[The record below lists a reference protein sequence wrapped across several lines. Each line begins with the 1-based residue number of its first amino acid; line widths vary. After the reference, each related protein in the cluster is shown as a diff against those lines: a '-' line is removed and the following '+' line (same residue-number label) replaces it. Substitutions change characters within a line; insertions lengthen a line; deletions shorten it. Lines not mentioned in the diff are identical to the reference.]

1 MAKLK
6 GWMRRKMHDLLFGD
20 EAGPAAHVHE
30 TAAPLPRGGP
40 GAVASALAAPPA
52 DAEESADLEARLS
65 RFFESVESGNRKLS
79 AGKLQIVDLAGLR
92 EQLGGRWAEGGELV
106 HQLAYGVIKRHLG
119 PADVVSRHRDDSYI
133 VLFAQLTEDEAKI
146 KAKII
151 ADEIEERLL
160 GASQG
165 RQAIKVKSVVAHVDG
180 TVSFAE
186 LDGEALIERL
196 MAEAEEQF
204 ARLNAEPDGDGE
216 DATAWVERRYAA
228 VFSPMWYVPKRVV
241 SSDVCRIEP
250 REDAPLLNRVPDAAT
265 REAID
270 HYAMHRCVARLVDT
284 LANGK
289 VEVVIL
295 PVHYATLM
303 DDHSRQRYLEAMSK
317 APEDVRRLLCHEV
330 LSVPNELAPTRF
342 NSVMD
347 TLRRFSRSITCR
359 VRLDFGAFRLIDP
372 PTVHAIGINLH
383 QYSGN
388 ETELL
393 PRLQRFA
400 RDAEARGFKPYVLG
414 LRTRSQAMGALAA
427 GFVYMHGD
435 PVKAETGGISSFDLT
450 DLYGS

>member
-1 MAKLK
+1 MPMLK
-6 GWMRRKMHDLLFGD
+6 GWMRRKMYGLLFGD
-20 EAGPAAHVHE
+20 EAGPVAQVHQNAASAPPGGPDAAA
-30 TAAPLPRGGP
+30 AAP
-40 GAVASALAAPPA
+40 AA
-52 DAEESADLEARLS
+52 DEFADLEMRMT
-65 RFFESVESGNRKLS
+65 RFFESVDSGNRKLS
-79 AGKLQIVDLAGLR
+79 AGKLQMVDLAGLR
-92 EQLGGRWAEGGELV
+92 EQLGGYWAKGGELV
-106 HQLAYGVIKRHLG
+106 HQIAGNAIKRHLG
-119 PADVVSRHRDDSYI
+119 PADVMSRHRDDSYI
-133 VLFAQLTEDEAKI
+133 VLFAQLTEDEAKV

-165 RQAIKVKSVVAHVDG
+165 RHAIKVKSAVAHVDG
-180 TVSFAE
+180 TVGFAE

-204 ARLNAEPDGDGE
+204 ARIDAERDGDGE
-216 DATAWVERRYAA
+216 DATARIERRYEA
-228 VFSPMWYVPKRVV
+228 VFSPMWYVPKKVV
-241 SSDVCRIEP
+241 SADVCQIEP
-250 REDAPLLNRVPDAAT
+250 REQASMLDRIPDAAM

-270 HYAMHRCVARLVDT
+270 HYVMGRCVKRVVDT
-284 LANGK
+284 LAKGK

-317 APEDVRRLLCHEV
+317 VPEDVRRLLCHEV

-359 VRLDFGAFRLIDP
+359 VRLDFRAFRLIDP
-372 PTVHAIGINLH
+372 PTVHGIGINLH
-383 QYSGN
+383 QYSGK
-388 ETELL
+388 ETNLL
-393 PRLQRFA
+393 PRLQSFA
-400 RDAEARGFKPYVLG
+400 RDAEARGLKPYVLG

-435 PVKAETGGISSFDLT
+435 PVKAESGGISSFDLT
-450 DLYGS
+450 DLYAS